1 MNASSPSKSV
11 VVTGCSS
18 GIGRMSA
25 IELAKAGWNVI
36 AGVRRDEDAKSLL
49 QEQPANLTPII
60 LDIASQESVKT
71 ACDSIE
77 RLVQNR
83 GLNALVN
90 NAGILIPGP
99 LELITQEQLQQQFEV
114 NVFGTHRLTQRLI
127 PLLRQA
133 ANKNQSARLVLI
145 SSISGRITPP
155 FFGAYAASKHALE
168 AFGEAWRI
176 ELSPWNIDV
185 SVVQPDSVS
194 TAIWDKACSNMEPSK
209 SQDDGQAEQLY
220 ASMLRNTR
228 RQSLSYK
235 RAGLATEVV
244 VRSVLHALNHR
255 RPRPYYRVGW
265 RTRAAFLAN
274 NILPTS
280 WMDFVLRKSVGG

>member
-1 MNASSPSKSV
+1 MSASNPGKSV

-25 IELAKAGWNVI
+25 IELAKSGWNVI

-49 QEQPANLTPII
+49 QDQPTNLTPII
-60 LDIASQESVKT
+60 LDIASKDSVRV

-77 RLVQNR
+77 RLTQNS

-99 LELITQEQLQQQFEV
+99 LELITEEQLQQQFEV

-127 PLLRQA
+127 PLLRKA
-133 ANKNQSARLVLI
+133 ASKNQSARLVLI

-168 AFGEAWRI
+168 AFGDAWRC
-176 ELSPWNIDV
+176 ELTPWDIAV

-209 SQDDGQAEQLY
+209 SQEEDQAAQLY

-244 VRSVLHALNHR
+244 VRSILHALNHR
-255 RPRPYYRVGW
+255 RPKPYYRVGL

>member
-25 IELAKAGWNVI
+25 IELAKSGWNVI
-36 AGVRRDEDAKSLL
+36 AGVRRDEDAKSLR

-60 LDIASQESVKT
+60 LDIASQESVKS
-71 ACDSIE
+71 ACESIIDLT
-77 RLVQNR
+77 RNS

-99 LELITQEQLQQQFEV
+99 LEMITEEQLQQQFEV

-127 PLLRQA
+127 PLLRKA

-168 AFGEAWRI
+168 ALGEAWRC
-176 ELSPWNIDV
+176 ELSPWSIDV

-194 TAIWDKACSNMEPSK
+194 TAIWDKACNNMEPSK
-209 SQDDGQAEQLY
+209 NQDEHQSEQLY

-228 RQSLSYK
+228 QQSLSYK
-235 RAGLATEVV
+235 RAGLGTEVV
-244 VRSVLHALNHR
+244 VRSILHALNHR
-255 RPRPYYRVGW
+255 RPKPYYRVGW
-265 RTRAAFLAN
+265 RTRAAFLAH

>member
-25 IELAKAGWNVI
+25 IELAKSGWNVI

-49 QEQPANLTPII
+49 QEQPANLMPII
-60 LDIASQESVKT
+60 LDIASKESVKT
-71 ACDSIE
+71 ACESIKE
-77 RLVQNR
+77 LTQNS

-127 PLLRQA
+127 PHLRKA
-133 ANKNQSARLVLI
+133 ADQNHSARLVLI

-168 AFGEAWRI
+168 AFGDAWRC

-194 TAIWDKACSNMEPSK
+194 TAIWDKACNNMEPSK
-209 SQDDGQAEQLY
+209 SQDEDQSEQLY

-255 RPRPYYRVGW
+255 RPKPYYRVGW
-265 RTRAAFLAN
+265 RTRAAFWAH

>member
-1 MNASSPSKSV
+1 MNAQSPSKSV

-18 GIGRMSA
+18 GIGRLSA

-36 AGVRRDEDAKSLL
+36 AGVRREEDAKSLL
-49 QEQPANLTPII
+49 QDQPTNLTPII
-60 LDIASQESVKT
+60 LDIASKESVKI

-77 RLVQNR
+77 QLTQDR

-99 LELITQEQLQQQFEV
+99 LELITQDQLKQQFEV

-127 PLLRQA
+127 PLLRKG
-133 ANKNQSARLVLI
+133 ANKNQTARLVLI

-168 AFGEAWRI
+168 AFGEAYRS
-176 ELSPWNIDV
+176 ELSPWHIAV
-185 SVVQPDSVS
+185 SVVQPESVS
-194 TAIWDKACSNMEPSK
+194 TAIWDKACNNMEPST
-209 SQDDGQAEQLY
+209 SQDGGQSDQLY

-255 RPRPYYRVGW
+255 RPKPYYRVGW
-265 RTRAAFLAN
+265 RTRAAFLAH
-274 NILPTS
+274 NILPTI